1 MEHNKRQLNIE
12 LMRIFAM
19 LLILVWHI
27 RGHYIPEAGV
37 PQDTTE
43 VTALTYF
50 CLFITFH
57 VNLFVLITGFFGIRD
72 RKKSLIKTIEMCI
85 FYAVVLNI
93 LSYLTGN
100 GFNWQEIL
108 MPISHSPWW
117 FMQVYLILIL
127 IAPIF
132 EKYIS
137 NITNTEFY
145 VLVTIF
151 LFLDVYLSFFWHA
164 DNLYGHGYDILNF
177 TTIYILGAWIRRDC
191 GFICHLRKNPLMLL
205 LLFLACC
212 IIRYK
217 VQPITT
223 IAWTDYNSPLNIA
236 MAVTIFCLFLN
247 IKVPA
252 LFEKTILL
260 LSTSAVS
267 VYLITDHPEFRKFI
281 LPLFQYLWIILGN
294 NAWYFELFYVVALVI
309 ILFIIC
315 CLFDKI
321 RIWLTSPLVNLITCH
336 KTSELP

>member
-177 TTIYILGAWIRRDC
+177 ITVYILGAWIRRDI
-191 GFICHLRKNPLMLL
+191 GFIHHIRKNLL
-205 LLFLACC
+205 LLLLIFIACC

-223 IAWTDYNSPLNIA
+223 VKWTDYNSPLNIA
-236 MAVTIFCLFLN
+236 MAVTVFCLFLN
-247 IKVPA
+247 IKVPS
-252 LFEKTILL
+252 LFKEPVLFF
-260 LSTSAVS
+260 STSAIA
-267 VYLITDHPEFRKFI
+267 VYLITDHPFFRAWIGPTF
-281 LPLFQYLWIILGN
+281 LHMYTTSNDTSLYLVFLIFFTIT
-294 NAWYFELFYVVALVI
+294 
-309 ILFIIC
+309 LFIAC
-315 CLFDKI
+315 CIFDKLRIII
-321 RIWLTSPLVNLITCH
+321 RRTKFHFDN
-336 KTSELP
+336 